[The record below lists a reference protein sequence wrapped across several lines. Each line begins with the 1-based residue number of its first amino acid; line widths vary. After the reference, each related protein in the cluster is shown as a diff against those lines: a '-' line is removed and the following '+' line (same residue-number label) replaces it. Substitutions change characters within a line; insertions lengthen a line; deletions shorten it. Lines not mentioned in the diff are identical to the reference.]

1 MDFLHYKSQ
10 RLHPFFLGHRGGEGD
25 GKGGWRMWIVGWWER
40 RRRSKKDDKNNDG
53 MVREETQV

>member
-10 RLHPFFLGHRGGEGD
+10 RLHPFFLGHRGGEG
-25 GKGGWRMWIVGWWER
+25 GGEGGLEGV
-40 RRRSKKDDKNNDG
+40 DCG

>member
-25 GKGGWRMWIVGWWER
+25 GEGGLEGVDCGMVREET
-40 RRRSKKDDKNNDG
+40 KDDKNNDG

>member
-10 RLHPFFLGHRGGEGD
+10 RLHPFFQVIGVERGMGRGLGD
-25 GKGGWRMWIVGWWER
+25 VGR
-40 RRRSKKDDKNNDG
+40 G